1 MNMIKTEYYKDLT
14 KMNTFGMK
22 VKARCFMEYDSVADL
37 VDIEFSELSRP
48 VLHIGGGSNML
59 FTDDFKG
66 TVLHSKINFI
76 EIIGEC
82 QSAPVAPSQ
91 LSPGPSPYPGVGECH
106 FRTNGT
112 SPHNELPDSESSATA
127 SATSSITDRDSHCHF
142 ERAERVEESVKP
154 VLVSVGAG
162 VVFDDFCDWAAK
174 EGLWGVENLSYI
186 PGEVGASAVQ
196 NIGAYG
202 VEVKDVIR
210 TVYCYDTVEEEFVKF
225 DVSECGYGYRDSIF
239 KNPEIKGRYVVTHVV
254 FALSREPKPR
264 LDYGHLRDAVMSACS
279 ECQSAPV
286 APSQLSPGPSPYPGV
301 GECHFRTN
309 GTSPHN
315 ELPDSESSATVS
327 ATSSITDRDS
337 HCHFERAERVEKSFN
352 VALTPSLIRKVII
365 KIRKEKLPE
374 PSVMGSA
381 GSFFKNPVI
390 SQEHF
395 ARIEA
400 AAKAEY
406 GPDYKVPHYV
416 IKTECHEA
424 TGGHGFSNHPH
435 GTPDILNDAST
446 VISSEV
452 EKTVPQQIKVPAAWL
467 IEQCG
472 WKGKRSGGAAV
483 YDKQPLVIV
492 NYTGE
497 AYPEEIIGLEK
508 RIIASVKAK
517 FGVELH
523 PEVEHI

>member
-1 MNMIKTEYYKDLT
+1 MVRTEYYKDLT

-37 VDIEFSELSRP
+37 VDIEFEELARP
-48 VLHIGGGSNML
+48 VLHIGGGSNLL

-76 EIIGEC
+76 EI
-82 QSAPVAPSQ
+82 
-91 LSPGPSPYPGVGECH
+91 L
-106 FRTNGT
+106 
-112 SPHNELPDSESSATA
+112 
-127 SATSSITDRDSHCHF
+127 
-142 ERAERVEESVKP
+142 EEGSD
-154 VLVSVGAG
+154 VLVSVGSG
-162 VVFDDFCDWAAK
+162 VVFDDFCAWAAK

-210 TVYCYDTVEEEFVKF
+210 KVYCYDTVEEEFVSF
-225 DVSECGYGYRDSIF
+225 GVEECEYGYRDSIF
-239 KNPEIKGRYVVTHVV
+239 KDPEVKGRYIVTHVV
-254 FALSREPKPR
+254 FALSRTPQPR
-264 LDYGHLRDAVMSACS
+264 LDYGHLRDAVMASS
-279 ECQSAPV
+279 VS
-286 APSQLSPGPSPYPGV
+286 PSSDPRP
-301 GECHFRTN
+301 
-309 GTSPHN
+309 
-315 ELPDSESSATVS
+315 
-327 ATSSITDRDS
+327 ATSS
-337 HCHFERAERVEKSFN
+337 
-352 VALTPSLIRKVII
+352 LTHPLRGGAMSRPGDTEEAMMSRLTAALIRKVII

-390 SQEHF
+390 SAEHF

-400 AAKAEY
+400 AAKAEL
-406 GPDYKVPHYV
+406 GAEYKVPHYDL
-416 IKTECHEA
+416 
-424 TGGHGFSNHPH
+424 
-435 GTPDILNDAST
+435 PDGM
-446 VISSEV
+446 V
-452 EKTVPQQIKVPAAWL
+452 KVPAAWM

-472 WKGKRSGGAAV
+472 WKGRRSGGAAV

-492 NYTGE
+492 NYTGD
-497 AYPEEIIGLEK
+497 AYPEEIIGLER

>member
-1 MNMIKTEYYKDLT
+1 MIRSEYYKDLT

-37 VDIEFSELSRP
+37 VDIEFEELARP
-48 VLHIGGGSNML
+48 VLHIGGGSNLL

-76 EIIGEC
+76 EVLDEEDCHLGPDAE
-82 QSAPVAPSQ
+82 SQ
-91 LSPGPSPYPGVGECH
+91 
-106 FRTNGT
+106 NQ
-112 SPHNELPDSESSATA
+112 
-127 SATSSITDRDSHCHF
+127 
-142 ERAERVEESVKP
+142 

-210 TVYCYDTVEEEFVKF
+210 TVYCYDTVEEEFVNF
-225 DVSECGYGYRDSIF
+225 DVSECEYGYRDSVF
-239 KNPEIKGRYVVTHVV
+239 KDSEVKGRYIVTHVV
-254 FALSREPKPR
+254 FALSREPRPC
-264 LDYGHLRDAVMSACS
+264 LDYGHLKEAVETAASGKDIT
-279 ECQSAPV
+279 
-286 APSQLSPGPSPYPGV
+286 PGIIR
-301 GECHFRTN
+301 RT
-309 GTSPHN
+309 
-315 ELPDSESSATVS
+315 
-327 ATSSITDRDS
+327 
-337 HCHFERAERVEKSFN
+337 
-352 VALTPSLIRKVII
+352 II

-390 SQEHF
+390 AADHF

-400 AAKAEY
+400 AAKAEL
-406 GPDYKVPHYV
+406 GADCKVPHYDL
-416 IKTECHEA
+416 
-424 TGGHGFSNHPH
+424 PD
-435 GTPDILNDAST
+435 GT
-446 VISSEV
+446 V
-452 EKTVPQQIKVPAAWL
+452 KVPAAWM

-472 WKGKRSGGAAV
+472 WKGRRSGGAAV
-483 YDKQPLVIV
+483 WDKQPLVIV
-492 NYTGE
+492 NYTGD
-497 AYPEEIIGLEK
+497 AYPEEIIGLER
-508 RIIASVKAK
+508 RIIESVNKK

-523 PEVEHI
+523 PEVDHI

>member
-1 MNMIKTEYYKDLT
+1 MIKTTYYQDLT

-22 VKARCFMEYDSVADL
+22 VKARCFIEYDSVADL
-37 VDIEFSELSRP
+37 VDIEFEELARP
-48 VLHIGGGSNML
+48 VLHIGGGSNLL

-66 TVLHSKINFI
+66 TVLHSKIDFI
-76 EIIGEC
+76 EVLDGDM
-82 QSAPVAPSQ
+82 
-91 LSPGPSPYPGVGECH
+91 G
-106 FRTNGT
+106 
-112 SPHNELPDSESSATA
+112 DSSSSAQ
-127 SATSSITDRDSHCHF
+127 
-142 ERAERVEESVKP
+142 P

-162 VVFDDFCDWAAK
+162 VIFDDFCDWAAK

-202 VEVKDVIR
+202 VEVKDVIHS
-210 TVYCYDTVEEEFVKF
+210 VYCYDTQEEEFVKF
-225 DVSECGYGYRDSIF
+225 DVQECEYGYRDSIF
-239 KNPEIKGRYVVTHVV
+239 KDPEYKGRFIVTHVV
-254 FALSREPKPR
+254 FALGRTPQPK
-264 LDYGHLRDAVMSACS
+264 LEYGHLAAAVAD
-279 ECQSAPV
+279 EQS
-286 APSQLSPGPSPYPGV
+286 
-301 GECHFRTN
+301 
-309 GTSPHN
+309 
-315 ELPDSESSATVS
+315 
-327 ATSSITDRDS
+327 
-337 HCHFERAERVEKSFN
+337 
-352 VALTPSLIRKVII
+352 LTPALIRKVII

-390 SQEHF
+390 TAEHF

-400 AAKAEY
+400 AAKAEF
-406 GPDYKVPHYV
+406 GEEYKVPHYIVDSV
-416 IKTECHEA
+416 I
-424 TGGHGFSNHPH
+424 SSDP
-435 GTPDILNDAST
+435 S

-452 EKTVPQQIKVPAAWL
+452 EKSVKVPAAWL

-483 YDKQPLVIV
+483 YEKQPLVIV

-517 FGVELH
+517 FDIELH
-523 PEVEHI
+523 PEVDHI

>member
-1 MNMIKTEYYKDLT
+1 MINTTYYQDLT

-37 VDIEFSELSRP
+37 VDIEFEELARP
-48 VLHIGGGSNML
+48 VLHIGGGSNLL

-66 TVLHSKINFI
+66 TILHSKINFI
-76 EIIGEC
+76 EILDGDSRHCEEVSPLRHC
-82 QSAPVAPSQ
+82 EERSDVAI
-91 LSPGPSPYPGVGECH
+91 
-106 FRTNGT
+106 
-112 SPHNELPDSESSATA
+112 SS
-127 SATSSITDRDSHCHF
+127 
-142 ERAERVEESVKP
+142 P

-162 VVFDDFCDWAAK
+162 VVFDDFCAWAAK

-210 TVYCYDTVEEEFVKF
+210 KVYCYDTVEEEFVSF
-225 DVSECGYGYRDSIF
+225 GVEECGYGYRDSIF
-239 KNPEIKGRYVVTHVV
+239 KNPEVKGRYIVTHVV
-254 FALSREPKPR
+254 FALSRTPQPR
-264 LDYGHLRDAVMSACS
+264 LDYGHLRDAVIA
-279 ECQSAPV
+279 
-286 APSQLSPGPSPYPGV
+286 
-301 GECHFRTN
+301 
-309 GTSPHN
+309 
-315 ELPDSESSATVS
+315 SSA
-327 ATSSITDRDS
+327 R
-337 HCHFERAERVEKSFN
+337 HCEEGQSPD
-352 VALTPSLIRKVII
+352 VAIFTPSLIRKVII

-390 SQEHF
+390 SAEHF

-400 AAKAEY
+400 AAKAEL
-406 GPDYKVPHYV
+406 GSDYKVPHYV
-416 IKTECHEA
+416 LETSIRHCEEQSDVAICHM
-424 TGGHGFSNHPH
+424 
-435 GTPDILNDAST
+435 
-446 VISSEV
+446 V
-452 EKTVPQQIKVPAAWL
+452 KVPAAWL

-492 NYTGE
+492 NYTGD
-497 AYPEEIIGLEK
+497 AYPEEIIGLER

-517 FGVELH
+517 FDIELH

>member
-1 MNMIKTEYYKDLT
+1 MIRSSYYQDLT
-14 KMNTFGMK
+14 KMNTFGMR

-37 VDIEFSELSRP
+37 VDIEFEELARP
-48 VLHIGGGSNML
+48 VLHIGGGSNLL

-66 TVLHSKINFI
+66 TVLHSRINFI
-76 EIIGEC
+76 EILDEC
-82 QSAPVAPSQ
+82 QCAAVAPSH
-91 LSPGPSPYPGVGECH
+91 SVGPSPYPGVGKCH

-112 SPHNELPDSESSATA
+112 SSEDVYS
-127 SATSSITDRDSHCHF
+127 TDAGTKNAPEVVF
-142 ERAERVEESVKP
+142 
-154 VLVSVGAG
+154 VSVGAG

-210 TVYCYDTVEEEFVKF
+210 KVYCYDTVEEEFVNF
-225 DVSECGYGYRDSIF
+225 SVEECEYGYRDSIF
-239 KNPEIKGRYVVTHVV
+239 KNPEIKGRYIVTHVV
-254 FALSREPKPR
+254 FALSRTPQPK
-264 LDYGHLRDAVMSACS
+264 LDYGHLNDAVNA
-279 ECQSAPV
+279 A
-286 APSQLSPGPSPYPGV
+286 AGDG
-301 GECHFRTN
+301 
-309 GTSPHN
+309 
-315 ELPDSESSATVS
+315 
-327 ATSSITDRDS
+327 
-337 HCHFERAERVEKSFN
+337 
-352 VALTPSLIRKVII
+352 ALTPALIRRVII

-390 SQEHF
+390 SPEHF

-400 AAKAEY
+400 AAKAEH
-406 GPDYKVPHYV
+406 GPDYKVPHYDL
-416 IKTECHEA
+416 
-424 TGGHGFSNHPH
+424 
-435 GTPDILNDAST
+435 PDST
-446 VISSEV
+446 VKI
-452 EKTVPQQIKVPAAWL
+452 PAAWM

-472 WKGKRSGGAAV
+472 WKGKRSGNAAV

-492 NYTGE
+492 NYTGD

-508 RIIASVKAK
+508 RIIESVSRK
-517 FGVELH
+517 FGIELH